1 MRVTIYS
8 LDEMEKATQ
17 MRGDQL
23 QNFLKK
29 NGIESHFKDTNKE
42 KVPFFEKPQITK
54 ARILTRDYR
63 TKVAL
68 DDANKKGL
76 FTLSQLY
83 SPICEYFDVPFHF
96 FKRCVYTKHVEADSI
111 LEDGHRSNLY
121 ARSKIKNM
129 LMAVAE
135 GLAHR
140 RNAPIVEI
148 NATQFAYLKD
158 YIYSKEEFALMFG
171 VEPEKVNKKWDKLKV
186 KPMFVYKKKKYY
198 NYNGLMRIK
207 KQYFDSYSEKLSNL
221 LCK

>member
-76 FTLSQLY
+76 FVVTHIFRTLY
-83 SPICEYFDVPFHF
+83 
-96 FKRCVYTKHVEADSI
+96 
-111 LEDGHRSNLY
+111 
-121 ARSKIKNM
+121 
-129 LMAVAE
+129 
-135 GLAHR
+135 
-140 RNAPIVEI
+140 
-148 NATQFAYLKD
+148 
-158 YIYSKEEFALMFG
+158 
-171 VEPEKVNKKWDKLKV
+171 
-186 KPMFVYKKKKYY
+186 
-198 NYNGLMRIK
+198 
-207 KQYFDSYSEKLSNL
+207 
-221 LCK
+221 